1 MAGRASPYS
10 RMAAGRPRP
19 GAVERRSGGARCG
32 RGVLATGPGS
42 GVRGAGPCSPGWPGL
57 RTLSGGRGDPDRP
70 RERFTVFSVLPA
82 MDRKQKQAEKAR
94 PCGLLKPTA
103 LDKIPGRFQLHQEA
117 LPHLPVPPLQQTL
130 DRYLL
135 ALQPIISPEEL
146 SHTQELV
153 AEFRKPGG
161 VGERLQKGLER
172 RARKTEN
179 WLSDWWL
186 KTAYLEYRLP
196 VVVHS
201 SPGVVLPKQDF
212 LDRQGQLRF
221 AAKLI
226 EGILDFK
233 SMIDN
238 ETLPVEYMGGKP
250 LCMNQ
255 YYQILS
261 SCRIPGP
268 KRDSIVNYAKGKKQ
282 SRHITVVHNFQF
294 FELDVYNS
302 DGSPLTAD
310 QLFIQLE
317 KIWNTSLQTNKE
329 PIGILTTNHRNSWAK
344 AYNNLLKDKTN
355 KESVRAIEKSI
366 CTVCLDAPMPRVS
379 EDIYKSRVAAQMLHG
394 GGSRLNSGNRW
405 FDKTLQFIIAEDGS
419 CGLVY
424 EHAPSEGPPIVSLLD
439 HIVEF
444 TKKPEEVVKSSMV
457 PLPMPKKLRFNIT
470 PEIKN
475 DIEKAKQNLN
485 IMVEDLDIKVMVF
498 HQFGKGFPKSEK
510 ISPDAFIQL
519 ALQLAYF
526 RMYGHAC
533 ATYESA
539 SLRMFRL
546 GRTDTIRSTSVD
558 SLKFVQ
564 SMDSPDKS
572 ICVFSGPGESR
583 PAEESHTGPQGI
595 HRHGHTGQ
603 CNRPAPL
610 GTEAPGNRGP
620 GEHARA
626 LHGHSLCCCN
636 ALQSLNQ
643 PGPSQDRLCDVF
655 WSRGSRWLW
664 SLLQPYGG
672 THQLCSF
679 SLQ

>member
-1 MAGRASPYS
+1 
-10 RMAAGRPRP
+10 
-19 GAVERRSGGARCG
+19 
-32 RGVLATGPGS
+32 
-42 GVRGAGPCSPGWPGL
+42 
-57 RTLSGGRGDPDRP
+57 
-70 RERFTVFSVLPA
+70 
-82 MDRKQKQAEKAR
+82 MDRKQEQAEKAR

-103 LDKIPGRFQLHQEA
+103 LNKIPGRFRLHQEA
-117 LPHLPVPPLQQTL
+117 LPSLPVPPLQQTL
-130 DRYLL
+130 DRYLQ
-135 ALQPIISPEEL
+135 ALQPIISEEEWN
-146 SHTQELV
+146 HTQELV
-153 AEFRKPGG
+153 NEFRKPGG

-172 RARKTEN
+172 RAKKTEN

-201 SPGVVLPKQDF
+201 SPGLVLPKQDF

-226 EGILDFK
+226 EGVLDFK
-233 SMIDN
+233 TMIDN
-238 ETLPVEYMGGKP
+238 ETLPVEYLGGKP

-268 KRDSIVNYAKGKKQ
+268 KRDSIVNYAQGKKQ

-302 DGSPLTAD
+302 DGSPLTTD

-355 KESVRAIEKSI
+355 KESVRTIEKSI
-366 CTVCLDAPMPRVS
+366 FTVCLDAPMPRVS
-379 EDIYKSRVAAQMLHG
+379 DDIYKSRVAAQMLHG
-394 GGSRLNSGNRW
+394 GGSRWNSGNRW

-424 EHAPSEGPPIVSLLD
+424 EHAPAEGPPIVALVD
-439 HIVEF
+439 HVVEY
-444 TKKPEEVVKSSMV
+444 TKKPELVRSPMI

-485 IMVEDLDIKVMVF
+485 IMVQDLDVKVMVF
-498 HQFGKGFPKSEK
+498 HQFGKNFPKSEK
-510 ISPDAFIQL
+510 ISPDAFIQQ
-519 ALQLAYF
+519 ALQLAYY
-526 RMYGHAC
+526 RMYGHSC

-546 GRTDTIRSTSVD
+546 GRTDTIRSASVD

-564 SMDSPDKS
+564 AMDNADKS
-572 ICVFSGPGESR
+572 VRISR
-583 PAEESHTGPQGI
+583 KQSK
-595 HRHGHTGQ
+595 R
-603 CNRPAPL
+603 
-610 GTEAPGNRGP
+610 
-620 GEHARA
+620 
-626 LHGHSLCCCN
+626 S
-636 ALQSLNQ
+636 ALQEKE
-643 PGPSQDRLCDVF
+643 
-655 WSRGSRWLW
+655 
-664 SLLQPYGG
+664 
-672 THQLCSF
+672 
-679 SLQ
+679 

>member
-1 MAGRASPYS
+1 RPY
-10 RMAAGRPRP
+10 
-19 GAVERRSGGARCG
+19 
-32 RGVLATGPGS
+32 
-42 GVRGAGPCSPGWPGL
+42 
-57 RTLSGGRGDPDRP
+57 
-70 RERFTVFSVLPA
+70 
-82 MDRKQKQAEKAR
+82 
-94 PCGLLKPTA
+94 GLLKPTA
-103 LDKIPGRFQLHQEA
+103 LGKIPGRVLLHQEA
-117 LPHLPVPPLQQTL
+117 LPSLPVPPLQQTL
-130 DRYLL
+130 DRYLK
-135 ALQPIISPEEL
+135 ALQPIISEEEWN
-146 SHTQELV
+146 HTQELV
-153 AEFRKPGG
+153 NEFRRPGG

-172 RARKTEN
+172 RAKKTEN

-226 EGILDFK
+226 EGVLDFK
-233 SMIDN
+233 TMIDN

-302 DGSPLTAD
+302 DGSPLTTD

-366 CTVCLDAPMPRVS
+366 FTVCLDAPMPRVS

-394 GGSRLNSGNRW
+394 GGSRWNSGNRW

-424 EHAPSEGPPIVSLLD
+424 EHAPSEGPPIVTLLD
-439 HIVEF
+439 HIVEY
-444 TKKPEEVVKSSMV
+444 TKKPELIRSPMI

-470 PEIKN
+470 PEIKT

-485 IMVEDLDIKVMVF
+485 IMVQDLDVKVMVF
-498 HQFGKGFPKSEK
+498 HQFGKNFPKSEK
-510 ISPDAFIQL
+510 ISPDAFIQQ
-519 ALQLAYF
+519 ALQLAYY

-546 GRTDTIRSTSVD
+546 GRTDTIRSASAD

-564 SMDSPDKS
+564 AMDKPDKS
-572 ICVFSGPGESR
+572 DQEKADLLRRATQAHREYADMAIRGNAIDRHLLGLKLQAIEDLVSIPELFMDTAYAVAMHFNLSTSQVPAKTDCVMCFGPVVPDGYGVCYN
-583 PAEESHTGPQGI
+583 PMAEHINFAISAFNSCAET
-595 HRHGHTGQ
+595 
-603 CNRPAPL
+603 NA
-610 GTEAPGNRGP
+610 
-620 GEHARA
+620 ARMAHYLEKA
-626 LHGHSLCCCN
+626 LLDMRML
-636 ALQSLNQ
+636 LQSTPKSKL
-643 PGPSQDRLCDVF
+643 
-655 WSRGSRWLW
+655 
-664 SLLQPYGG
+664 
-672 THQLCSF
+672 
-679 SLQ
+679 